1 MLCRFEEVE
10 EQDTELLL
18 PLGSHSVMVLNEQH
32 TMSMLVIFLQ
42 LDCTT
47 LERACLLE
55 VFTHLVRERIVTK
68 LRHVVIL
75 GHGIGCDIRKLHGNT
90 GLRITVESQFPPSA
104 VNTAVEESL
113 AELEA
118 HLRSLTHA
126 DFKVHINA
134 LKAAKMEAHMK
145 MGDLAAVLWRE
156 VADSTY
162 DFRRHHRECEHLNFL
177 TLSKVRPGSGG
188 SRSLTMCAGAA
199 VLQAIHSEGRQEQE
213 EADTVHRPGPHP
225 QQYPG
230 EAAHAQCGGVTLTS
244 PPART
249 RRASPRTAGRAAPRC
264 GTAARPSRGRTGRRC
279 GSGWWAC
286 SGEPG
291 APQH

>member
-1 MLCRFEEVE
+1 MAVWYMVYLLFFRFEEVE

-126 DFKVHINA
+126 DFKVCSA
-134 LKAAKMEAHMK
+134 PS
-145 MGDLAAVLWRE
+145 VPQP
-156 VADSTY
+156 VVQS
-162 DFRRHHRECEHLNFL
+162 RR
-177 TLSKVRPGSGG
+177 RPLLGPS
-188 SRSLTMCAGAA
+188 
-199 VLQAIHSEGRQEQE
+199 
-213 EADTVHRPGPHP
+213 PG
-225 QQYPG
+225 
-230 EAAHAQCGGVTLTS
+230 
-244 PPART
+244 
-249 RRASPRTAGRAAPRC
+249 
-264 GTAARPSRGRTGRRC
+264 
-279 GSGWWAC
+279 
-286 SGEPG
+286 
-291 APQH
+291 